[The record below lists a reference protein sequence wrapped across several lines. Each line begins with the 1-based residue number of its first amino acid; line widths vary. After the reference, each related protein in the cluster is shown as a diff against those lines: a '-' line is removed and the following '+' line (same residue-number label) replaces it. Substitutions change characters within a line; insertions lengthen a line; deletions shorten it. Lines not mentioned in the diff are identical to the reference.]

1 MDFTDSDPGDVRGA
15 ETPAGGGAR
24 GLGGAQGAD
33 TGGKT
38 EDRPAEGRAAEGA
51 TGSVWGVRPAE
62 ARRAARGGGPDGT
75 ASGARGAPGS
85 ALVVREAPAPHP
97 VERGWQT
104 DRTRAPHAT
113 KIVVAGGFGV
123 GKTTFVGSVSEIT
136 PLRTEAAMTAA
147 AETLDDLT
155 DTPLKTTTT
164 VAMDFGRI
172 TLDAD
177 LVLYLFGTPGQK
189 RFWFMWD
196 DLVRGAIGAVVM
208 ADTRR
213 LAECFPALD
222 YFETSGLPYIVA
234 LNHFEGSARH
244 EPEAVR
250 EALALPRQVPLVTM
264 DARQRI
270 AVVDTLLILVG
281 RALDATP
288 G

>member
-1 MDFTDSDPGDVRGA
+1 M
-15 ETPAGGGAR
+15 
-24 GLGGAQGAD
+24 LAD
-33 TGGKT
+33 
-38 EDRPAEGRAAEGA
+38 
-51 TGSVWGVRPAE
+51 
-62 ARRAARGGGPDGT
+62 GGPDPDD
-75 ASGARGAPGS
+75 AA
-85 ALVVREAPAPHP
+85 
-97 VERGWQT
+97 RGWQT

-136 PLRTEAAMTAA
+136 PLRTEAVMTTAG
-147 AETLDDLT
+147 EDVDDAT
-155 DTPLKTTTT
+155 ATPEKSTTT

-177 LVLYLFGTPGQK
+177 LVLYLFGTPGQQ

-208 ADTRR
+208 VDTRR
-213 LAECFPALD
+213 LEECFPALD
-222 YFETSGLPYIVA
+222 YFESAGLPYIVA
-234 LNHFEGSARH
+234 VNHFEGTERYDT
-244 EPEAVR
+244 EEVR
-250 EALALPRQVPLVTM
+250 EALSLPRQVPMVTM